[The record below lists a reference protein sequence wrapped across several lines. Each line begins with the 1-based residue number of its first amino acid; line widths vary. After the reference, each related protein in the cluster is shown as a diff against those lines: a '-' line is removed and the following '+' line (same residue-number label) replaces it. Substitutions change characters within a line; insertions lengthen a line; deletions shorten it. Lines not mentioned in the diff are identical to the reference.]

1 MSAPMSRE
9 AVDETLAGLGAA
21 HDRIAAAMFAIDS
34 HPGLAFLRGGGLGGR
49 TESRWAALR
58 PEVDLLWAHF
68 AVLGELLERAR
79 SIRGQRRP
87 EDSDWDA
94 LRLICGEPV
103 VGLDAA
109 GIPTEGAP
117 ATRVRLWDLAGQ
129 LERRCATVAGHLSDV
144 DSAWSVVAGRYA
156 PLTQEVDA
164 LVAQAASVGL
174 ADAGEPLSAALAEAA
189 RIDLGDPLSG
199 APGGRL
205 SAATQARLDGLASRM
220 GVLRER
226 VGALVGIRDGY
237 PRRMAEL
244 RALVEQVGTAEERLA
259 EAYARVADRIADT
272 GLPPAPHAAAVLQNR
287 LADLDRLH
295 REARWVPLV
304 DSAAAV
310 ERSATRAR
318 QRADELREAADGL
331 LARRDELRG
340 RLEAYRAKAARLG
353 YAEHDGL
360 TALHAQARELLWTAP
375 CDLRAGT
382 RAVFAYQ
389 QALAAELAGAAT
401 SQRSSAALPRQNG
414 TGGDS
419 DDR

>member
-34 HPGLAFLRGGGLGGR
+34 HPGLAYLRGGGVAGL
-49 TESRWAALR
+49 TETRWATLR

-68 AVLGELLERAR
+68 GVLGDLVERAR
-79 SIRGQRRP
+79 GIRSQRRP
-87 EDSDWDA
+87 DDADWDA
-94 LRLICGEPV
+94 LRMICGEPV

-109 GIPTEGAP
+109 GMPTDSAP
-117 ATRVRLWDLAGQ
+117 AMRVRLWELAGQ
-129 LERRCATVAGHLSDV
+129 LERRCASVAGHLSDV
-144 DSAWSVVAGRYA
+144 DSSWSLVAGRYA
-156 PLTQEVDA
+156 PLTQEIDA
-164 LVAQAASVGL
+164 LVAQATAVGL
-174 ADAGEPLSAALAEAA
+174 GDKGAPLSATLAEAA
-189 RIDLGDPLSG
+189 KTDLGDPLSA

-205 SAATQARLDGLASRM
+205 ARATQARLDRLTTQL

-244 RALVEQVGTAEERLA
+244 RALVDQVGAAEGRLA
-259 EAYARVADRIADT
+259 EGYARVADRIADT
-272 GLPPAPHAAAVLQNR
+272 GLPPAPHAAAVLQAR

-295 REARWVPLV
+295 REQRWVQLA
-304 DSAAAV
+304 DDAAALQ
-310 ERSATRAR
+310 RAATRAR
-318 QRADELREAADGL
+318 QRADELRDAADGL

-360 TALHAQARELLWTAP
+360 TALHTRARELLWTAP
-375 CDLRAGT
+375 CDLRAAT

-389 QALAAELAGAAT
+389 QALAT
-401 SQRSSAALPRQNG
+401 LPR
-414 TGGDS
+414 TGPEGDT
-419 DDR
+419 DG